1 MIRVASGLRVL
12 ALGLWGGAP
21 AVLCAGP
28 ALAEDPKL
36 DLELFSQEE
45 LGEPPACAV
54 RLWQAGLDPDTDR
67 YAVVFHE
74 ALDADHTRAP
84 ARIVIGGE
92 IVELERVA
100 TGGAT
105 TGYDLHPEQAYR
117 SRDGKTRALLE
128 LEIVPEEGEAVGIDG
143 GRMIVIRSGY
153 LPFTVAVE
161 GDAGC
166 LTPPAAGEDLT
177 DLFAPYEIGGDS
189 VPESLIAAANE
200 AYECDWRDALMRS
213 PVTAFQ
219 TSEEGAVWDMSC
231 AAGMHNVGHVVAQV
245 YIADPNTFSLM
256 SFQDPPGRSRPSP
269 HVLFNATWDAA
280 TRTVTA
286 FASDRGLG
294 DCGTFERHRYVDGEF
309 VLVEYREKPECD
321 GTYVEPEDY
330 PLVYSR

>member
-1 MIRVASGLRVL
+1 
-12 ALGLWGGAP
+12 
-21 AVLCAGP
+21 
-28 ALAEDPKL
+28 
-36 DLELFSQEE
+36 
-45 LGEPPACAV
+45 
-54 RLWQAGLDPDTDR
+54 
-67 YAVVFHE
+67 
-74 ALDADHTRAP
+74 
-84 ARIVIGGE
+84 
-92 IVELERVA
+92 
-100 TGGAT
+100 
-105 TGYDLHPEQAYR
+105 
-117 SRDGKTRALLE
+117 
-128 LEIVPEEGEAVGIDG
+128 
-143 GRMIVIRSGY
+143 MIVIRSGY

-166 LTPPAAGEDLT
+166 LAPPAAGEDLT

-213 PVTAFQ
+213 PVTAFE